1 MPFEYRT
8 ICKLDNFLPFEYQT
22 SPVFRWLLYLEVAH
36 YFFFFYSPNASAV
49 VNQSLI
55 ERLSRS
61 ASVRE
66 TGNGSRKAASVGAN
80 VFDRLAKGA
89 PASLGASGTR
99 RGSGALET
107 LTSPRAVSAVRSP
120 LTDEKDNR
128 RTNGDLPKRGALT
141 KIRDL
146 VRYSCKHVWYLN
158 GQPQFPFW
166 MVN

>member
-1 MPFEYRT
+1 MVITQPSHLNTGPFANWTTFYHLNTRLVQYLDGYC
-8 ICKLDNFLPFEYQT
+8 IWKLLIT
-22 SPVFRWLLYLEVAH
+22 
-36 YFFFFYSPNASAV
+36 FFFYSPNAAAV

-146 VRYSCKHVWYLN
+146 VRYSCVIR
-158 GQPQFPFW
+158 PFN
-166 MVN
+166 VK